1 MSRIS
6 ASAREGD
13 VSQTTLQK
21 LGKAAAIQVVKI
33 KIKIKI
39 KDKESRAVRARCDA
53 SEGGK

>member
-33 KIKIKI
+33 KI
-39 KDKESRAVRARCDA
+39 
-53 SEGGK
+53 

>member
-33 KIKIKI
+33 KIKIK
-39 KDKESRAVRARCDA
+39 DKESRAVRARCDA